1 MQHTEALLDTINL
14 LNKHD
19 KDFKD
24 LCVRI
29 LNASLLWTGEDEKKN
44 PALKTLRTRAGMFLN
59 DPDYFSQD

>member
-1 MQHTEALLDTINL
+1 MTTTEALLDTIKL

-24 LCVRI
+24 LCELI

-44 PALKTLRTRAGMFLN
+44 PSLKTLRTKAGMFLN
-59 DPDYFSQD
+59 DPDYF